1 MSELIDEII
10 EDSDSVLND
19 EIKLKEV
26 VKDSELAVKLLE
38 SKGVSHLDVVVEDV
52 PIALVRSVES
62 YDKEKGDEK

>member
-26 VKDSELAVKLLE
+26 VKDSELVVKLLE

-62 YDKEKGDEK
+62 YDKEKFQS